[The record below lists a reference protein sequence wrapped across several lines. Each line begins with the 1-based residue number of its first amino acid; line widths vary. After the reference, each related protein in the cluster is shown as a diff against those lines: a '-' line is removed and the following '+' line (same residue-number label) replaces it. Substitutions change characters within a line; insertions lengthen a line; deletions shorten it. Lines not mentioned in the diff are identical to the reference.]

1 MRLLLR
7 VVLICLIPIGSL
19 FAQVPS
25 YVPTNG
31 LVGWWGFN
39 GNANDAS
46 GSNNHGTVFG
56 ASLTSDRFGNSNK
69 AYSFNGISNY
79 IKMLNPGP
87 LGNISRSVSVW
98 VKTTDATSYSIVL
111 SWGGNDLSSQD
122 FNLWSNYGCIGF
134 TFDINFSA
142 RTYNSNFTNGQW
154 NHYVVVFDNSIGNT
168 IGSIKV
174 YQNGLLLST
183 VCASSGNGIINTIGS
198 NPIYVGRYHALSKD
212 FLDGTVDDIG
222 IWNRALTQSEITS
235 LYESVIPVTA
245 TASSVSNVSCFNGNN
260 GSATVSPSG
269 GIPPYSYSWNSS
281 PIQTTQTATGLRAG
295 VYTVTVTDSR
305 GTMTTANA
313 TITQPNALTNVLAST
328 ITNVGCFGGNN
339 GSATVTN
346 PTGGTPPYT
355 YQWNTNPL
363 QVTQTANNL
372 MAGTYMVTV
381 TDSKGCTATSSVT
394 VTQPAQPLS
403 NVIGQTIQHAKC
415 NGSSTGSV
423 TVSNPIGGTP
433 PYTYKWNSVPEQKT
447 QIATNLSA
455 GTYSVTVTD
464 FNGCTAT
471 SFATVNEPTKVT
483 NVQASVVKNIS
494 CYGLSDGSAKVS
506 DPRGGTPPYTY
517 QWNTVPVQNTQ
528 TATNLKAGEYVV
540 VVSDANGC
548 IAQSLISVT
557 QPNAP
562 LVIGNAKVDKQ
573 VSCFGESDGVVS
585 VPNPSGGTAPYT
597 IVWNTNPIQKT
608 YSISNL
614 KAGTYTAIIT
624 DANGCNVSTSATV
637 TEPSQVVVSSP
648 KDTTVLIQTD
658 AFMKA
663 GTNNPVST
671 YQWQTN
677 TGTGFSNLQN
687 VFQYSGVTTNTLKI
701 ENCTSANHNQPFRCI
716 ISTNGCLDTTAI
728 SVLAVRTNVSVEG
741 DGQMFKFTISPNPT
755 GESVQFLVR
764 FAEIPNQDISI
775 ELLDILGSIHY
786 SNTIQAGSESCTIPV
801 QGLSSGMYMLRVRM
815 NNEVFIEKVIVN

>member
-1 MRLLLR
+1 MASLLRLL
-7 VVLICLIPIGSL
+7 VLCFVLFGSIN
-19 FAQVPS
+19 AQVPS
-25 YVPTNG
+25 YVPSNG

-39 GNANDAS
+39 GNANDES
-46 GSNNHGTVFG
+46 GNGNHGTVFG
-56 ASLTSDRFGNSNK
+56 ASMTSDRFGNSNK
-69 AYSFNGISNY
+69 AYSFNGTSDY

-87 LGNISRSVSVW
+87 LGNTSRSVCVW
-98 VKTTDATSYSIVL
+98 VKTTDQSSSIILSY
-111 SWGGNDLSSQD
+111 GNGDYKN
-122 FNLWSNYGCIGF
+122 FNLWSNYKCSGIN
-134 TFDINFSA
+134 FDITGAS
-142 RTYNSNFTNGQW
+142 RTFNSSFLNGQW
-154 NHYVVVFDNSIGNT
+154 NHYVFVYDNSLGSSFTVTKVYENGTLLTTTCASTGSGTINT
-168 IGSIKV
+168 ANGYPISVGKFHESNTEYLSGSI
-174 YQNGLLLST
+174 
-183 VCASSGNGIINTIGS
+183 
-198 NPIYVGRYHALSKD
+198 
-212 FLDGTVDDIG
+212 DDIG
-222 IWNRALTQSEITS
+222 IWNRALTQTEITS
-235 LYESVIPVTA
+235 LYESVIPITA
-245 TASSVSNVSCFNGNN
+245 TASTVTNVSCFNGNN

-269 GIPPYSYSWNSS
+269 GVPPYSYSWNSS

-313 TITQPNALTNVLAST
+313 TITQPNALTNVLATT

-355 YQWNTNPL
+355 YQWNTNP
-363 QVTQTANNL
+363 QQITQTATNL
-372 MAGTYMVTV
+372 TAGSYMVTV
-381 TDSKGCTATSSVT
+381 TDTKGCTATSSVT
-394 VTQPAQPLS
+394 ITQPAQPLS

-517 QWNTVPVQNTQ
+517 QWNTIPVQNTQ

-548 IAQSLISVT
+548 IAQSLISIT

-573 VSCFGESDGVVS
+573 VSCFGESDGAVS
-585 VPNPSGGTAPYT
+585 VPNPTGGTAPYT
-597 IVWNTNPIQKT
+597 IVWNTNPVQKT

-624 DANGCNVSTSATV
+624 DANGCNTSASATV
-637 TEPSQVVVSSP
+637 IEPSQVVVSSP
-648 KDTTVLIQTD
+648 KDTTVLIQTV

-663 GTNNPVST
+663 GSNNPIST

-687 VFQYSGVTTNTLKI
+687 VFQYSGVTTNTLRI
-701 ENCTSANHNQPFRCI
+701 ENCTSSNHNQPFRCI
-716 ISTNGCLDTTAI
+716 ISTNGCLDTSAI
-728 SVLAVRTNVSVEG
+728 AVLAVRTNVGVKGYSQVF
-741 DGQMFKFTISPNPT
+741 QFTISPNPT
-755 GESVQFLVR
+755 GESDQFLVR
-764 FAEIPNQDISI
+764 FAEIPNQDVSI

-786 SNTIQAGSESCTIPV
+786 SNTLQAGSESCSIPV